1 MATLL
6 APLDLASATQIERVR
21 AGRRHRTRRRL
32 SAMSALVVVLVA
44 LVAAT
49 LMLGN
54 TIYPPSDVLAVIFG
68 QQVPGAS
75 FTVGTLRIPRAITAV
90 LAGVAFGVAGATFQT
105 MLRNPLASPDVIG
118 ITSGASAAA
127 ILSLIVLGWSHA
139 ATSALSLGAGVLTA
153 LVIYLAAR
161 GGSSTGGRL
170 ILIGIGVGAML
181 DSVVSFLIVRANV
194 YDVLVA
200 ARWLTGSLNGS
211 RMEDV
216 PTLGIAVAILVPI
229 VLFLSRGLSA
239 LELGDASATSLGVS
253 VDRTRVLLVVA
264 AVALACFAT
273 ATTGPIAFVSFLAG
287 PIAARLVGPGTP
299 VILPA
304 ALTGACLVLAADLI
318 GQFAFGTKFPVG
330 VITGILGAPY
340 LIYLLIRTSRRGG
353 SS

>member
-1 MATLL
+1 MSTLL
-6 APLDLASATQIERVR
+6 APLGLAGDAQVEQIRL
-21 AGRRHRTRRRL
+21 GRRRRTRRRVV
-32 SAMSALVVVLVA
+32 AMSSLGALLLVLVA
-44 LVAAT
+44 AM

-54 TIYPPSDVLAVIFG
+54 TIYSPGDVLAVMFG
-68 QQVPGAS
+68 QQVQGAS
-75 FTVGTLRIPRAITAV
+75 FTVGTLRIPRAVTAV

-127 ILSLIVLGWSHA
+127 ILSLIVLGWSHT
-139 ATSALSLGAGVLTA
+139 ATSALSLAAGVITA

-161 GGSSTGGRL
+161 GGTSTGGRL

-200 ARWLTGSLNGS
+200 ARWLTGSLNGA
-211 RMEDV
+211 RMEEL

-229 VLFLSRGLSA
+229 VLFLSRDLNS
-239 LELGDASATSLGVS
+239 LELGDASATALGVK
-253 VDRTRVLLVVA
+253 VDRSRVLLVVA

-273 ATTGPIAFVSFLAG
+273 ATTGPIAFVSFLAA
-287 PIAARLVGPGTP
+287 PIASRIVGPGTS

-304 ALTGACLVLAADLI
+304 ALTGACLVLAADLV